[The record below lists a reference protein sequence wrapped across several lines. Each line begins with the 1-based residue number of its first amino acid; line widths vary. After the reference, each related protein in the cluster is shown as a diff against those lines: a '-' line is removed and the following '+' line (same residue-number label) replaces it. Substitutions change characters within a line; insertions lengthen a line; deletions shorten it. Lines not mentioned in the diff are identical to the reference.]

1 MAVSE
6 IEALRQLWRRGDIAD
21 LIFHDGQLKLHDVF
35 LKAEGQL
42 IVFLVSRQFGKTIL
56 AATEAVIQAIK
67 FPGSRIRIGAAFE
80 ADLTEFIEP
89 AFDMVLGSCPDDMKP
104 RYVGHKKRFIFPNG
118 STIKLVGLDLKPN
131 GLRGNTVDL
140 IIIDEAGFAKRLEYL
155 YSSVIIPL
163 KTHRPTARVLFMST
177 PPESPD
183 HEFWGFVDHAKLSGH
198 YAEFTIDDNP
208 MLTPERVKEIEN
220 DLGGRNTTAFQREYL
235 CKRIVEQER
244 AIVPEWKESMGQI
257 FQRDELYKFWHKY
270 EALDIGVQVDK
281 TVVLFAYYNFREGRI
296 YVEDELDISGS
307 TTTTDLIEKRLIE
320 KQDSIPGKP
329 YNIPYRRIA
338 DNSHPLLLN
347 DLASRPANLVFGAT
361 DKAKIHE
368 MVGEVRVWTR
378 MDRLR
383 VHPRCKQLI
392 GCLSSGIW
400 NNQRTEFER
409 SKVFGH
415 YDALAALV
423 YLIRNIDQYTNPI
436 PDYVGNPNRWP
447 GFNKKEVLS
456 PLGQDMKA
464 IFSKRK

>member
-1 MAVSE
+1 MPVSPQA
-6 IEALRQLWRRGDIAD
+6 ALRSLWKRGDIAE
-21 LIFHDGQLKLHDVF
+21 LIFHDGQKRLHQSFINAKGELV
-35 LKAEGQL
+35 
-42 IVFLVSRQFGKTIL
+42 VFLVSRQFGKTVFGAV
-56 AATEAVIQAIK
+56 AAVEQALK
-67 FPGSRIRIGAAFE
+67 FPGSRIRVGAAFE

-89 AFDMVLGSCPDDMKP
+89 AFEFVFSTCPEDMKP
-104 RYVGHKKRFIFPNG
+104 RYIQHKKRFIFPNG

-155 YSSVIIPL
+155 FNSVIIPL
-163 KTHRPTARVLFMST
+163 KTHRPDARILFMST

-183 HEFWGFVDHAKLSGH
+183 HEFWGFVDRAKLSGH

-208 MLTPERVKEIEN
+208 MLTPARIKQIEE
-220 DLGGRNTTAFQREYL
+220 DLGGRHTTAFRREYL
-235 CKRIVEQER
+235 CQRIVEQER
-244 AIVPEWKESMGQI
+244 AIVPEWKPEMGAP

-270 EALDIGVQVDK
+270 QALDIGVQVDK
-281 TVVLFAYYNFREGRI
+281 TVCLFAYYNFRESRL

-307 TTTTDLIEKRLIE
+307 VTTTDIIEKALLK
-320 KQDSIPGKP
+320 KQEEIPGKS
-329 YNIPYRRIA
+329 YTIPYRRIA

-347 DLASRPANLVFGAT
+347 DLAVRPANLVFAAT

-378 MDRLR
+378 LDRLR
-383 VHPRCKQLI
+383 VHPRCKQLV

-409 SKVFGH
+409 SKVYGH

-447 GFNKKEVLS
+447 GFNQQQKLS
-456 PLGQDMKA
+456 PLGQDMA
-464 IFSKRK
+464 ALFSRRK